1 MVTQPRS
8 CSRTSKAR
16 FKISATRLVIPNVY
30 GGVPLPGS
38 SRPTLKLVGLLI
50 SEELLSAFLFSGRT
64 EVGLYWAGRRCSAF
78 WSLSWGHMSFSSQV
92 RRPSTH
98 SCTLGATFARAVI
111 TLPTYVLFFS
121 GILLCARFVRAQ
133 SEAPQPPPTPPSTPT
148 AQSPEETNSPELNSR
163 DERPTFKVSVRMVLV
178 RVVARD
184 AQGHAIGTLH
194 KEDFQVFDN
203 RKPQVITQFAVEQP
217 GKGRPPTTNEAP
229 AGQAK
234 MPAVPERYVAFVF
247 DDVHLKF
254 TDLASV
260 RSAADR
266 HLAALQPTDRV
277 AIFSTSG
284 QTTLDFTDDRA
295 QLHSTLQRLLPRPVA
310 TNPVPGCPD
319 ISYYMADLIQNKND
333 PQAIAV
339 ATQDAL
345 NCAFH
350 GDKSQLAVAQPLAM
364 NAASQ
369 ALVRGDT
376 ESHLALGVLK
386 DIVRRIAV
394 MPGQR
399 SIVLVSPGFLTP
411 QLEFDHVES
420 IEHALRSQI
429 IINALDARGLYTVD
443 PAGDIANPAEDA
455 LPTGAFVAANKLQY
469 QIASASADAD
479 VMAVLAD
486 GTGGTF
492 FHNSNDLDEGFRRV
506 SATPEYY
513 YVLAFTPQNLKLD
526 GSFHNLKVMVKSP
539 DKLTLQARRGYYS
552 PTHAADASGQ
562 AKQEIEDA
570 IFSQEEM
577 HDLPVQLHTQFF
589 KSSDAGAKLTVLAHV
604 DVRRLHF
611 RKVEGRN
618 RNDLTVASAL
628 FDRNGNFVQ
637 GSQKI
642 LEMRLKD
649 DTLQS
654 KLGSGITLK
663 ASFEVKRGSYLVRL
677 VVRDTEG
684 QLMSAENGA
693 VEIP

>member
-1 MVTQPRS
+1 M
-8 CSRTSKAR
+8 
-16 FKISATRLVIPNVY
+16 
-30 GGVPLPGS
+30 
-38 SRPTLKLVGLLI
+38 
-50 SEELLSAFLFSGRT
+50 
-64 EVGLYWAGRRCSAF
+64 
-78 WSLSWGHMSFSSQV
+78 
-92 RRPSTH
+92 
-98 SCTLGATFARAVI
+98 TFARVVSTFQMCAS
-111 TLPTYVLFFS
+111 FFS
-121 GILLCARFVRAQ
+121 AILLCAGVMRAQ
-133 SEAPQPPPTPPSTPT
+133 SAAQPAPAPSPPA
-148 AQSPEETNSPELNSR
+148 AQSPADTNSPELNSR
-163 DERPTFKVSVRMVLV
+163 DERPTFKVNVRLVLV

-184 AQGHAIGTLH
+184 SRGHAIGTLR

-203 RKPQVITQFAVEQP
+203 RKPQVITQFSVEQP
-217 GKGRPPTTNEAP
+217 GQQLAMESKSRQPSAGEAP
-229 AGQAK
+229 ADQGK

-254 TDLASV
+254 GDLAFV
-260 RSAADR
+260 RTAADR
-266 HLAALQPTDRV
+266 HLAALQPTDRA

-295 QLHSTLQRLLPRPVA
+295 QLHKTLDRLMPRPVA
-310 TNPVPGCPD
+310 RSSVAECPD
-319 ISYYMADLIQNKND
+319 VSYYLADLIQNKND
-333 PQAIAV
+333 SQATLV

-345 NCAFH
+345 NCAFN
-350 GDKSQLAVAQPLAM
+350 GDQTMLAAAQSLALG
-364 NAASQ
+364 AAAQ
-369 ALVRGDT
+369 ALVAGDA
-376 ESHLALGVLK
+376 ESRLSLGVLK
-386 DIVRRIAV
+386 DIVRRVSV

-411 QLEFDHVES
+411 QLEHEY
-420 IEHALRSQI
+420 IELIDHALRSQI

-443 PAGDIANPAEDA
+443 AAGDIANP
-455 LPTGAFVAANKLQY
+455 PGVGGPSSAFIAGNKLQY
-469 QIASASADAD
+469 QIASASAEAD

-492 FHNSNDLDEGFRRV
+492 FHNNNDMDEGFRRV

-526 GSFHNLKVMVKSP
+526 GSFHSLKVTLKSP
-539 DKLTLQARRGYYS
+539 EKLTLQARKGYYA
-552 PTHAADASGQ
+552 PTHAADASEQ

-577 HDLPVQLHTQFF
+577 HDLPVELHTQFF
-589 KSSDAGAKLTVLAHV
+589 KSSDADAKLTVLAHV

-663 ASFEVKRGSYLVRL
+663 ASFDVKRGSYLVRL